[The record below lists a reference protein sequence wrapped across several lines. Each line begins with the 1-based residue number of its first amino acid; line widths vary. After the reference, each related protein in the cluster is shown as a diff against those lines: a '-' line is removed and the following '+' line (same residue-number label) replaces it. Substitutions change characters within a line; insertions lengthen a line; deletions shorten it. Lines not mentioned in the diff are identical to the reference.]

1 MCQASFHVSSETNL
15 PAIDAQ
21 TRERQEQE
29 RKFREQID
37 TLSVRV
43 AELDTENRKLR
54 DSKYDLD
61 SKVRRMLGKMTM
73 HDLIHLIER
82 FTDILFHVT

>member
-1 MCQASFHVSSETNL
+1 MANL
-15 PAIDAQ
+15 PVIGAP
-21 TRERQEQE
+21 TRERQEME

-37 TLSVRV
+37 TLSARV

-61 SKVRRMLGKMTM
+61 SKVRRMYAGLTIEKDHMTI
-73 HDLIHLIER
+73 DFLLIEGS
-82 FTDILFHVT
+82 FS